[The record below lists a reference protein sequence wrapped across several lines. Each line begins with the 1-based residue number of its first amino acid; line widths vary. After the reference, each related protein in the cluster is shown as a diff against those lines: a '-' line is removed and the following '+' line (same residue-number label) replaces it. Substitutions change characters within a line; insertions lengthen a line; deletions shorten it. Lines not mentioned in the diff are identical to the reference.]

1 MPFMRPVRGPRGKAN
16 REHPFAA
23 AARRARA
30 TRSGLGGAPTGPLP
44 SRPRSPQP
52 VTSPALPTHSDP
64 MAATM
69 HSLPPASRPRRSI
82 GVATVLACLLVA
94 LLAAPGCAGWRPW
107 RNREKEARL
116 AEKYGPTAKQRIETL
131 DEQSKKAKGGSGGDQ
146 VTFTRDLMRQ
156 VLEEH
161 DPRVRCEILQTAAE
175 FDTPAAVAICKGAL
189 QDPDESVRTTACEV
203 WGKRGG
209 AEAVQ
214 LLSQRFQTDSELDVR
229 LRALRMLGKLE
240 DKDAIPVLAR
250 ALEDPDPAVQYR
262 AVAALKQVSGRDLG
276 NDVNAWRAWAAD
288 PAADRNDWSIA
299 EQFRKLF

>member
-1 MPFMRPVRGPRGKAN
+1 
-16 REHPFAA
+16 
-23 AARRARA
+23 
-30 TRSGLGGAPTGPLP
+30 
-44 SRPRSPQP
+44 
-52 VTSPALPTHSDP
+52 
-64 MAATM
+64 
-69 HSLPPASRPRRSI
+69 
-82 GVATVLACLLVA
+82 
-94 LLAAPGCAGWRPW
+94 
-107 RNREKEARL
+107 
-116 AEKYGPTAKQRIETL
+116 
-131 DEQSKKAKGGSGGDQ
+131 
-146 VTFTRDLMRQ
+146 
-156 VLEEH
+156 
-161 DPRVRCEILQTAAE
+161 
-175 FDTPAAVAICKGAL
+175 
-189 QDPDESVRTTACEV
+189 VRTTACEV

-214 LLSQRFQTDSELDVR
+214 LLSQRFQTDEELDVR

>member
-1 MPFMRPVRGPRGKAN
+1 
-16 REHPFAA
+16 
-23 AARRARA
+23 
-30 TRSGLGGAPTGPLP
+30 
-44 SRPRSPQP
+44 
-52 VTSPALPTHSDP
+52 

-82 GVATVLACLLVA
+82 GAATVLACLLVA

-107 RNREKEARL
+107 RNRETEARL